1 MNKTFI
7 IVGVLSAVG
16 VLFGVAVWL
25 TGSHKPTPTSPS
37 STQNVGLPVAPA
49 AQQITTVTVVTASS
63 SGSGVQ
69 AIDFIHDPTTV
80 KDSNNAGY
88 YYLGYHT
95 KQSAS
100 DQAATTSPPYLITY
114 ISATNYF
121 NISLLQEPIGP
132 VRAEA
137 EQYLMSRLGISQ
149 SQMCQLD
156 YMVSVPDRVNTQFSD
171 RNLGFSF
178 CPGATV
184 LPK

>member
-1 MNKTFI
+1 MHKTFI
-7 IVGVLSAVG
+7 IVGVLGVIG

-25 TGSHKPTPTSPS
+25 TGSHKSAPTSPS

-49 AQQITTVTVVTASS
+49 VQQTTTVTVITASS
-63 SGSGVQ
+63 SEGWVQ
-69 AIDFIHDPTTV
+69 TVDFIHDPTTV

-95 KQSAS
+95 KQSTS
-100 DQAATTSPPYLITY
+100 DQTATTTPPYLITY

-132 VRAEA
+132 VREEA
-137 EQYLMSRLGISQ
+137 EQYLMARLGITQ
-149 SQMCQLD
+149 EQMCQLD
-156 YMVSVPDRVNTQFSD
+156 YMVSVPDRVNTQFSG